1 MAHSRF
7 ALTTMYDWIEA
18 CVSASEPTPT
28 DPEICERFSFDSPE
42 SARTLLAE
50 LADAGRITIKG
61 YGDTRTVTLGRQRS
75 ALEPVERPVPTVAKA
90 DPEVDAATARI
101 AAILNRG
108 RKSARAVVAE
118 NASRFLSTV
127 IPPAASAAAKSAKEP
142 VMAGKSIMLPAS
154 SVTAIAAVERLA
166 KSQDLSLGQ
175 AAAELIGRGAN
186 AKIATPVTLVEPAEH
201 VPSVDTIVADIGRVF
216 ADLSTQAARPDQSAA
231 LAAAIERAEAAEAR
245 AAEAERKIAA
255 LKAMFA

>member
-18 CVSASEPTPT
+18 RVTAGEPAPT
-28 DPEICERFSFDSPE
+28 DGEIFQRFSFHSLE

-61 YGDTRTVTLGRQRS
+61 YGDTRKVTLGRQRH

-90 DPEVDAATARI
+90 DPVVDATTARI
-101 AAILNRG
+101 AGILNRG
-108 RKSARAVVAE
+108 RKPARAVVAE
-118 NASRFLSTV
+118 NAAKLLSTV
-127 IPPAASAAAKSAKEP
+127 TTPAAPAAAQPAKEP
-142 VMAGKSIMLPAS
+142 VMAGKSFMLPATATS
-154 SVTAIAAVERLA
+154 AIAAIEALA
-166 KSQDLSLGQ
+166 KSDDISLGH
-175 AAAELIGRGAN
+175 AAAVLIGRGAQP
-186 AKIATPVTLVEPAEH
+186 APAAAAAIPAEH

-216 ADLSTQAARPDQSAA
+216 ADLSSQAARPDQSAD

-245 AAEAERKIAA
+245 ATEAEGKVAEAKK
-255 LKAMFA
+255 LFA